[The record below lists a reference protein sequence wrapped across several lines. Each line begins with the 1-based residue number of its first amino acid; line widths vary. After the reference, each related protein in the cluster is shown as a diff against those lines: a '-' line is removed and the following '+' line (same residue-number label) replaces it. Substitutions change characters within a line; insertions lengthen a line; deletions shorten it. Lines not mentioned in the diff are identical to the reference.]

1 MTIKDKGF
9 TLVELIVVVAIIG
22 ILVAIVVPGSNFSYV
37 ASSTIAEGQVASEPL
52 KQAIE
57 RYQIKNNKFPVS
69 GELDMV
75 LDKVIKPKRVKTIE
89 LLTEGRIRILFDSSD
104 LEFGGTWWHSW
115 NNPLSND
122 LTGKDIILVPAVK
135 SSKLVW
141 DECNYGSVPKL
152 NRHYKC
158 SGHK

>member
-1 MTIKDKGF
+1 MIIKAKGF
-9 TLVELIVVVAIIG
+9 TIVELMVVVAIIG
-22 ILVAIVVPGSNFSYV
+22 ILVAIIVPESNFSYV
-37 ASSTIAEGQVASEPL
+37 ASSIIADGKIASEPL

-75 LDKVIKPKRVKTIE
+75 LDKVEKPKRVKTIE
-89 LLTEGRIRILFDSSD
+89 LLTEGRIRITFDSSD
-104 LEFGGTWWHSW
+104 IEIGGTWWHSW

-122 LTGKDIILVPAVK
+122 LTGKDLILVPTVK

-141 DECNYGSVPKL
+141 DECNYGSAPKR